1 MEELSP
7 CVCMSASIWI
17 NIHSELMIIIT
28 RVLLDN
34 FGLKN
39 TFLMKKYQVKS
50 IFFMMHLAVVLDSFC
65 ILTSAVVLD
74 SQAL

>member
-1 MEELSP
+1 MKELSP

-28 RVLLDN
+28 RVLLEN

-39 TFLMKKYQVKS
+39 TFLMKKIPS
-50 IFFMMHLAVVLDSFC
+50 EINILHDAFSSGAGFFLYFNLCS
-65 ILTSAVVLD
+65 SA
-74 SQAL
+74 

>member
-39 TFLMKKYQVKS
+39 VFNEKIPSEINILHDTFS
-50 IFFMMHLAVVLDSFC
+50 NGAGFFLYFSLC
-65 ILTSAVVLD
+65 ISA
-74 SQAL
+74 